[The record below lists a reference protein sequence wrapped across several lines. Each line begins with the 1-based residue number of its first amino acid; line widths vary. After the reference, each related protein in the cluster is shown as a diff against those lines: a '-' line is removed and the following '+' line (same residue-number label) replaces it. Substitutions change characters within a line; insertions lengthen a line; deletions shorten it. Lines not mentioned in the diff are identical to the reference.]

1 MEHINTPAR
10 TSHRNDTRNPD
21 HRTQDMA
28 GRIDTRNSTLLPAIR
43 YRRYRLCQQSKF
55 VIEKRELCRSR
66 RSQQKCGEMDQN
78 RLYCRISGNLIVH
91 RVSRRLHI
99 YGIFILIHEQEIEIY
114 CRDNGCPYDMFY
126 FLFSRPSRM
135 SVIPQVPVSRTY
147 RSGMSGLWNPT
158 RFAQLAASAHHRCPT
173 VQCVTDFFT
182 PLYRPTSLCRNVPYS
197 IPQTLHRH
205 TPADIYPVLPH
216 CRNSLVDRE
225 ESHHQFLN

>member
-1 MEHINTPAR
+1 MEHINTPTR

-43 YRRYRLCQQSKF
+43 YPRYRLCQQSKF

-126 FLFSRPSRM
+126 FLFSRPS
-135 SVIPQVPVSRTY
+135 
-147 RSGMSGLWNPT
+147 
-158 RFAQLAASAHHRCPT
+158 
-173 VQCVTDFFT
+173 
-182 PLYRPTSLCRNVPYS
+182 
-197 IPQTLHRH
+197 
-205 TPADIYPVLPH
+205 
-216 CRNSLVDRE
+216 
-225 ESHHQFLN
+225 